1 MIEEPYRWVEA
12 IATRRDYIEMQLAT
26 GSPVVALGYNEG
38 ILLLTVGQQKLF
50 EIYDRIALGAIGHP
64 GDIERLRMAAIELAS
79 TEGFTRSAADVSL
92 RRLAYYSLS
101 PVMKNAFEQIYG
113 APFLARL
120 LFVEIGTS
128 PADDLFLEV
137 EYDGAINLRS
147 SEGGNRPFAVLAA
160 TKKSAEQM
168 AEFLSKRFQSGRNLP
183 ATLDLALDVSE
194 RIPGGEKIG
203 IQVVAAIGR
212 ISKVSG
218 ALRRVEST
226 PQENAA
232 ARQVL
237 RPVRDVDGED
247 QVDASAKAVE
257 PALFDEIHAK
267 PAEAESRLVVSKIRA
282 EDATQPHIGEA

>member
-26 GSPVVALGYNEG
+26 GSPVVAVGYGEG
-38 ILLLTVGQQKLF
+38 ILLFTVGQQKLF

-120 LFVEIGTS
+120 LFVEIGGA

-137 EYDGAINLRS
+137 EYDGAIHLRS
-147 SEGGNRPFAVLAA
+147 THEGNRPFAVLAA
-160 TKKSAEQM
+160 TKTSAERM
-168 AEFLSKRFQSGRNLP
+168 LEFLRKQFRSGKNL
-183 ATLDLALDVSE
+183 AETLELALDSWLIGQLKADDTVPGDDEIRRQRSE
-194 RIPGGEKIG
+194 RLGNGTIS
-203 IQVVAAIGR
+203 AA
-212 ISKVSG
+212 
-218 ALRRVEST
+218 
-226 PQENAA
+226 
-232 ARQVL
+232 VL
-237 RPVRDVDGED
+237 ERNTNMAVRYRA
-247 QVDASAKAVE
+247 VDASELAPVIAK
-257 PALFDEIHAK
+257 
-267 PAEAESRLVVSKIRA
+267 
-282 EDATQPHIGEA
+282 

>member
-26 GSPVVALGYNEG
+26 GSPVVALGYDEG

-147 SEGGNRPFAVLAA
+147 SDGGNRPFAVLAA
-160 TKKSAEQM
+160 TKKSAEEM
-168 AEFLSKRFQSGRNLP
+168 AGFLSKRLQSAKDLP
-183 ATLDLALDVSE
+183 ATLDLALDAWTVGQLKTDEAMPGDDEIRRQRSE
-194 RIPGGEKIG
+194 RLGSGTIS
-203 IQVVAAIGR
+203 AA
-212 ISKVSG
+212 
-218 ALRRVEST
+218 
-226 PQENAA
+226 
-232 ARQVL
+232 VL
-237 RPVRDVDGED
+237 ERNTNRAVRFR
-247 QVDASAKAVE
+247 AVE
-257 PALFDEIHAK
+257 G
-267 PAEAESRLVVSKIRA
+267 SKLAPLI
-282 EDATQPHIGEA
+282 PK

>member
-26 GSPVVALGYNEG
+26 GSPVVAVGYADG
-38 ILLLTVGQQKLF
+38 ILLFTFGQQKLF

-120 LFVEIGTS
+120 LFVEIGAT

-137 EYDGAINLRS
+137 EYDGAIHLRS
-147 SEGGNRPFAVLAA
+147 TNDGNWPFAVLAA

-168 AEFLSKRFQSGRNLP
+168 TEFLGKQFRSGKNL
-183 ATLDLALDVSE
+183 AETLDLALDSWL
-194 RIPGGEKIG
+194 IG
-203 IQVVAAIGR
+203 QLKADDAV
-212 ISKVSG
+212 
-218 ALRRVEST
+218 
-226 PQENAA
+226 
-232 ARQVL
+232 
-237 RPVRDVDGED
+237 PVRDEIRRQRSERLGNGTISAAVLERNANMAVRYRA
-247 QVDASAKAVE
+247 VDASELAPLIAK
-257 PALFDEIHAK
+257 
-267 PAEAESRLVVSKIRA
+267 
-282 EDATQPHIGEA
+282 

>member
-26 GSPVVALGYNEG
+26 GSPVVALGYDEG

-128 PADDLFLEV
+128 PAEDLFLEV

-147 SEGGNRPFAVLAA
+147 SDGGNRPFAVLAA
-160 TKKSAEQM
+160 TKKSAEEM
-168 AEFLSKRFQSGRNLP
+168 AGFLSKRLQSAKDLP
-183 ATLDLALDVSE
+183 ATLDLALDAWTVGQLKTDEAMPGDDEIRRQRSE
-194 RIPGGEKIG
+194 RLGSGTIS
-203 IQVVAAIGR
+203 AA
-212 ISKVSG
+212 
-218 ALRRVEST
+218 
-226 PQENAA
+226 
-232 ARQVL
+232 VL
-237 RPVRDVDGED
+237 ERNTNRAVRYR
-247 QVDASAKAVE
+247 AVE
-257 PALFDEIHAK
+257 AIDPAPLIAK
-267 PAEAESRLVVSKIRA
+267 
-282 EDATQPHIGEA
+282 

>member
-160 TKKSAEQM
+160 TKKSAERM

-183 ATLDLALDVSE
+183 ATLDLALDAWTVGQLKTDE
-194 RIPGGEKIG
+194 GMPG
-203 IQVVAAIGR
+203 
-212 ISKVSG
+212 
-218 ALRRVEST
+218 
-226 PQENAA
+226 
-232 ARQVL
+232 
-237 RPVRDVDGED
+237 D
-247 QVDASAKAVE
+247 
-257 PALFDEIHAK
+257 DEIRRQRNERLGSGTISAAVLERNTNRAVRYRAVQASDLAPLIAK
-267 PAEAESRLVVSKIRA
+267 
-282 EDATQPHIGEA
+282 